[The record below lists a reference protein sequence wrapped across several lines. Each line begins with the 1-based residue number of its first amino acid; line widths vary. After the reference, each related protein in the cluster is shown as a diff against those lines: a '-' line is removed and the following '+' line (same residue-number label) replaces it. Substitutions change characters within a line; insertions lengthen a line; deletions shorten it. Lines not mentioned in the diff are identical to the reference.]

1 MPVGSPAHG
10 LGAETFMASERT
22 VAALIGSGVVGL
34 AAGEVL
40 PLFLVEQHIRL
51 SGRTAFVG
59 NRVLKLLLYEVDLLC
74 QVVVCFLEIGAALSL

>member
-10 LGAETFMASERT
+10 LGAEPFVASERA
-22 VAALIGSGVVGL
+22 VATLIGSRVVGL

-59 NRVLKLLLYEVDLLC
+59 DRVLKLLLDQVDLLC
-74 QVVVCFLEIGAALSL
+74 QVVVCFLEVGAALSL